1 MLKKRD
7 ASEMTV
13 IAYACNC
20 KCGCT
25 GTDSMR
31 QRGKELASKAANK
44 VG

>member
-7 ASEMTV
+7 ISEMTV

-31 QRGKELASKAANK
+31 QSGKETGSKAANK